1 MDLDPNSVNLDPKP
15 HSRVKNNNKMQTT
28 CEGAFTAMKYIVKSE
43 ADIAQGR
50 INNFFTAILVLFY

>member
-1 MDLDPNSVNLDPKP
+1 MDLDPNLDLDLKP
-15 HSRVKNNNKMQTT
+15 HSRVKNNNKKQTT
-28 CEGAFTAMKYIVKSE
+28 CEGALTAMEYIVKSD